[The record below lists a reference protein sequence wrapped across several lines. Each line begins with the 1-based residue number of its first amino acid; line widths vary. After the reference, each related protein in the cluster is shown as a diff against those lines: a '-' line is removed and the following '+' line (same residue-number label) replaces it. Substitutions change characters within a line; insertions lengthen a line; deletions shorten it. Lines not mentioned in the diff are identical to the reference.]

1 MSQPPATNGA
11 DATPFRAPDTEG
23 RALARHLITTARHGA
38 LAVLD
43 PATGAPAVT
52 RVGVGLAQADGLYLF
67 VSGLAAH
74 TAALA
79 ADPRAGLLLGEPG
92 PKGDPLTHPR
102 LSLSVSAEPTE
113 ESQRPELSRRWL
125 TEHPKAKL
133 YTELADFRFVFLRI
147 TGGALNGGFGR
158 AWKFTAED
166 LRDGAATTP

>member
-125 TEHPKAKL
+125 AEHPKAKL
-133 YTELADFRFVFLRI
+133 YIELADFRFVFLRI

>member
-1 MSQPPATNGA
+1 MPLPPATNGA
-11 DATPFRAPDTEG
+11 PATPFRAADAEG
-23 RALARHLITTARHGA
+23 RALAHQLMTMARHGA

-52 RVGVGLAQADGLYLF
+52 RVAVGLAVPEGLYLF

-102 LSLSVSAEPTE
+102 LSLSVTAEPTE

-133 YTELADFRFVFLRI
+133 YIELADFRFVFLKI

-158 AWKFTAED
+158 AWKFTAAD
-166 LRDGAATTP
+166 LRGEADLTP